1 AERIDDVALDPGERV
16 ALVLGAEGPGLTEA
30 TLDQVDRRVRIPL
43 HGGVDSLN
51 VGAAA
56 AIACYVLGRGRP

>member
-1 AERIDDVALDPGERV
+1 V
-16 ALVLGAEGPGLTEA
+16 ALVLGAEGPGLTDA
-30 TLDQVDRRVRIPL
+30 TMERIGRRVRIPL
-43 HGGVDSLN
+43 HAGVDSLN